1 MGCLTVFLY
10 DKEHIPHIYPDAT
23 LQIWF
28 EYDITA
34 HCFPVAI
41 KSRLVILLWH

>member
-23 LQIWF
+23 LQI
-28 EYDITA
+28 
-34 HCFPVAI
+34 CFFSPAMQEQP
-41 KSRLVILLWH
+41 S